1 MSNRHD
7 DEVSQF
13 SGHSAGQRDKTLV
26 ITRRGGVDVNGDPRP
41 ETKEV
46 ITNPAVIKEY
56 RKRQLTKQLNNVRY
70 VEWC

>member
-7 DEVSQF
+7 DDISQF

-26 ITRRGGVDVNGDPRP
+26 ITRKGGVDENGKPRADN
-41 ETKEV
+41 KEI

-56 RKRQLTKQLNNVRY
+56 RKRQLARQLNNVR
-70 VEWC
+70 